1 MKLKEGNFIPSSVH
15 RDVEKQRFLRLIAG
29 FTEASSGTIY
39 FNGKRI
45 NDVPANKRQVNT
57 VFQDYALFP
66 HLNVFENVAF
76 GLRIKKM
83 KNADIAIKVKE
94 ALQFC

>member
-1 MKLKEGNFIPSSVH
+1 M
-15 RDVEKQRFLRLIAG
+15 
-29 FTEASSGTIY
+29 
-39 FNGKRI
+39 
-45 NDVPANKRQVNT
+45 NT

-83 KNADIAIKVKE
+83 KNADITKKVKE
-94 ALQFC
+94 ALDL

>member
-1 MKLKEGNFIPSSVH
+1 M
-15 RDVEKQRFLRLIAG
+15 
-29 FTEASSGTIY
+29 
-39 FNGKRI
+39 
-45 NDVPANKRQVNT
+45 NT

-83 KNADIAIKVKE
+83 KNAEITKKVKE
-94 ALQFC
+94 ALRFVNLMAMKIEKLGNVRWSTTTCSDCTCDCQ